1 MFDLDAVVNQKI
13 QSYRPYAAFFKF
25 KYYGNMNCYLL
36 SMLQCTQCHVF
47 TINIVRFGGFGG
59 NVHGVFLRKS
69 TVLGGKELGLCGWS
83 MNTERGTVI
92 GKLEGPSDK
101 MEDMK
106 KWLKSVGSRRPKI
119 QNVHFRKEGK
129 INTNF

>member
-1 MFDLDAVVNQKI
+1 
-13 QSYRPYAAFFKF
+13 
-25 KYYGNMNCYLL
+25 
-36 SMLQCTQCHVF
+36 
-47 TINIVRFGGFGG
+47 
-59 NVHGVFLRKS
+59 
-69 TVLGGKELGLCGWS
+69 